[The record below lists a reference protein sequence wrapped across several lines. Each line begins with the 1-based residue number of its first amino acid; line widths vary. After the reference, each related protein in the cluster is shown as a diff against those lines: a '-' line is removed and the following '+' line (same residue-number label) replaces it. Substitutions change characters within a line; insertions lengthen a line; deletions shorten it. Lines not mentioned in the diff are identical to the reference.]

1 MTPEHLARLLRD
13 GEGLTVEFKRARE
26 ALNRDV
32 YETICAFLNQRG
44 GTLVLGAADDGS
56 VTGVAPEAVAQLR
69 KDLVNTLHNT
79 QKINPPMQL
88 APEQVELEGQTL
100 LVLSVPES
108 SQVHSC
114 TNRIFSRNEDGDFD
128 ITGHSQLLGELYLRK
143 QVSYSE
149 NRIFP
154 FIRLDD
160 LRSDLIERVRHNV
173 RLQRSGHPWA
183 ELDDLELLKSARLY
197 QRDYQTGEEGISMAG
212 ALLFGRDEVVLG
224 VVPHHRT
231 DAILRVHDLDR
242 YDDRDDIR
250 TNLLE
255 SYDRLMAFVGKHIAD
270 PFYLEGDQ
278 RVSLRERIFREV
290 VANLLIHRE
299 YLNPFPAK
307 LVIQRDR
314 VITENSNNPHGI
326 GLLRPDDFAPSPKN
340 PAIARV
346 FREMQWAEELGSGV
360 RNLFK
365 YARAFGGQDPTLS
378 EESIFRVTVML
389 PQLALVNGTLPAL
402 TVTAIGSQPE
412 SRAESRAESGAESGA
427 ESQERRVLAALTGEP
442 LSKAELASR
451 LGLPAVTGALNRSV
465 RRLLD
470 AQLISYTLPN
480 KPNSRLQKYRLT
492 PTGQAH
498 LNQRDS

>member
-1 MTPEHLARLLRD
+1 
-13 GEGLTVEFKRARE
+13 
-26 ALNRDV
+26 
-32 YETICAFLNQRG
+32 
-44 GTLVLGAADDGS
+44 
-56 VTGVAPEAVAQLR
+56 
-69 KDLVNTLHNT
+69 
-79 QKINPPMQL
+79 MQL
-88 APEQVELEGQTL
+88 APEQVELDGQIL

-114 TNRIFSRNEDGDFD
+114 SNRVFSRNEDGDFD
-128 ITGHSQLLGELYLRK
+128 ISGHSQLLGELYLRK

-197 QRDYQTGEEGISMAG
+197 QRDYQTGQEGISLAG
-212 ALLFGRDEVVLG
+212 GLLFGRDEVVLG

-255 SYDRLMAFVGKHIAD
+255 SYDRLMAFVGKHIVD

-278 RVSLRERIFREV
+278 RISLRERIFREV

-307 LVIQRDR
+307 LIIQRDR
-314 VITENSNNPHGI
+314 VTTENSNNPHGI

-365 YARAFGGQDPTLS
+365 YARAFGGQDPILS

-389 PQLALVNGTLPAL
+389 PNMAHVPGGAL
-402 TVTAIGSQPE
+402 TAAQPESGAE
-412 SRAESRAESGAESGA
+412 SRAESRAESGA
-427 ESQERRVLAALTGEP
+427 ESQERRVLAALIGGP
-442 LSKAELASR
+442 LGKSELAIQ
-451 LGLPAVTGALNRSV
+451 LGLQTVTGALNRSV
-465 RRLLD
+465 RRLLESG
-470 AQLISYTLPN
+470 LIEYSLPD

-492 PTGQAH
+492 PAGQAH
-498 LNQRDS
+498 LTQQDT